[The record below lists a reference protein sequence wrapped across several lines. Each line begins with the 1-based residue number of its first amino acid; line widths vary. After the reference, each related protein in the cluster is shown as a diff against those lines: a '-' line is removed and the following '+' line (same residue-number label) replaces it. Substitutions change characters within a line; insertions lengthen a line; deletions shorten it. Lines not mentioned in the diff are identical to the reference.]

1 MRVPEYSGNLR
12 ANFINVPKEIEKAN
26 GIRIFGRLI
35 KSIIFT
41 TDVAIVRNSNADAV
55 MAVYPFTP
63 QPIITHSIIMA
74 SDVPVFTGVGGGTTR
89 GTRVL
94 SLAVDAEQ
102 QGAMGVVL
110 NSPSKNELI
119 HSMKLRLEIPII
131 ITVTSEK
138 DDIDGRIQNGAA
150 ILNVSA
156 AARTAE
162 VVRYIRTKHPDV
174 PIIATGGPTPESITE
189 TIEAGANAITYTPP
203 TSKELFKEMMAKYR
217 AF

>member
-1 MRVPEYSGNLR
+1 MRTPEYSGNLR
-12 ANFINVPKEIEKAN
+12 SNFIHIPKEIEQAT

-35 KSIIFT
+35 KSVIFT
-41 TDVAIVRNSNADAV
+41 TDVSIIRNSNADAV

-63 QPIITHSIIMA
+63 QPIITHAIITS

-94 SLAVDAEQ
+94 SLAIDAEQ

-110 NSPSKNELI
+110 NAPSKNELI

-156 AARTAE
+156 ASRTPE
-162 VVRYIRTKHPDV
+162 VVRYIRSKYPDV
-174 PIIATGGPTPESITE
+174 PIIATGGPTTQSITD

-203 TSKELFKEMMAKYR
+203 STQELFKEMMAKYR

>member
-12 ANFINVPKEIEKAN
+12 ANFINVPKEIEKVN

-119 HSMKLRLEIPII
+119 HSIKLRLEIPII

-162 VVRYIRTKHPDV
+162 VVRYIRTKYPDV

>member
-12 ANFINVPKEIEKAN
+12 SNFIHIPKEIEQAN

-94 SLAVDAEQ
+94 SLAIDAEQ

-119 HSMKLRLEIPII
+119 HSIKLRLEIPII

-138 DDIDGRIQNGAA
+138 DDIDG
-150 ILNVSA
+150 VS
-156 AARTAE
+156 E
-162 VVRYIRTKHPDV
+162 
-174 PIIATGGPTPESITE
+174 ESE
-189 TIEAGANAITYTPP
+189 
-203 TSKELFKEMMAKYR
+203 KEQF
-217 AF
+217 

>member
-12 ANFINVPKEIEKAN
+12 SNFIHIPKEIEQAN

-94 SLAVDAEQ
+94 SLAIDAEQ

-119 HSMKLRLEIPII
+119 HSIKLRLEIPII

-156 AARTAE
+156 ASRTPD
-162 VVRYIRTKHPDV
+162 VVRHIREKYPEV
-174 PIIATGGPTPESITE
+174 PIIATGGPTAQSILD

-203 TSKELFKEMMAKYR
+203 TTQELFKDMMAKYR